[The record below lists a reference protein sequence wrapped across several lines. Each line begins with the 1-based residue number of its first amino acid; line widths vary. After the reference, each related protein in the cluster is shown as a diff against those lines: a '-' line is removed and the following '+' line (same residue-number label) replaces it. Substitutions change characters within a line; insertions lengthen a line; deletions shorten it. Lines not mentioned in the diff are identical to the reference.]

1 MLDRPTPT
9 VRVVELDD
17 GRAGVQARYWIS
29 EPSRE
34 AFVTI
39 RSEYFEGVSRRF
51 DEAGIELPENW

>member
-1 MLDRPTPT
+1 M
-9 VRVVELDD
+9 
-17 GRAGVQARYWIS
+17 QARYWIS